1 MSLEIRMSKI
11 GSSKRR
17 LENFTAKCDLNF
29 DLSNTSGVLHQ
40 LSCKADWE
48 QVIRRV
54 LNNPQKI
61 HLLQVASSQST
72 LYLPNW

>member
-48 QVIRRV
+48 QVIRSLGEFSITHRRY
-54 LNNPQKI
+54 I
-61 HLLQVASSQST
+61 F
-72 LYLPNW
+72 